1 MSQNT
6 PVTSPTEAFRA
17 ARDLLLAHGDDLDAA
32 HRAFR
37 WPRPAA
43 FNWAL
48 DWFDAVAARRDGP
61 ALRLARAGDPAGD
74 VTVTWR
80 ALSRRSAQVA
90 NWLRGQ
96 GLRRGDPVMLLL
108 DNRVP
113 VWETMLAAIKLGAVL
128 IPTYITATPAELAD
142 RADRGGVRFVV
153 AEAALAGRYGP
164 GPHPWRGVAV
174 GGPPPPGWSSYE
186 ESRTAPQE
194 FVPDGPTGAD
204 DPLFRYFTSGTTSA
218 PKMVE
223 HTHTSYPVGHLSG
236 MYWNGVRPGDVH
248 LNVSA
253 PGWAKHSWSSFFVP
267 WNAEATVLALD
278 SATAADAGDVLEV
291 LRTRGVTTFCAP
303 PTTWRA
309 MVAAGL
315 GPRPAGLREAVAA
328 GEPLEA
334 ALARAVREAWG
345 VDVRDGFGQTETTGL
360 IGSPPGRP
368 PVPGSMG
375 RALPGYRL
383 AVVDPG
389 TGREVPDGESGELCV
404 DLAERPAGL
413 MRGYADDPRKTARA
427 FAGGYYH
434 TGDLVVRAPD
444 GSFTYVARADDMFK
458 SFDHRISPLE
468 LERVL
473 LRHPAVADAAVVPV
487 PDPVGLWAAKAY
499 LTLVPGRAGGA
510 EAARGVFALVRRE
523 LPEEKWVRVVEFADG
538 LPRTRSGKV
547 RRAALKG
554 RAPGMEFRMETHA
567 GADAFTDAGAS
578 TGPGTDAGAGAD
590 AGAGTGL
597 GSGAD
602 AGAGS
607 AAAR

>member
-1 MSQNT
+1 MHQNT
-6 PVTSPTEAFRA
+6 APSPTEVFRA
-17 ARDLLLAHGDDLDAA
+17 SRDLLLAHGSDLDAA
-32 HRAFR
+32 RREFR
-37 WPRPAA
+37 WPRLTA

-48 DWFDAVAARRDGP
+48 DWFDAVAAGREGT
-61 ALRLARAGDPAGD
+61 ALRLAGAGGPAED
-74 VTVTWR
+74 VTVSWS

-90 NWLRGQ
+90 NWLRARGV
-96 GLRRGDPVMLLL
+96 RRGDPVMLLL

-113 VWETMLAAIKLGAVL
+113 LWETMLAAVKLGAVM
-128 IPTYITATPAELAD
+128 IPTYTTATPAELAD
-142 RADRGGVRFVV
+142 RAARGGVRFVV
-153 AEAALAGRYGP
+153 AESALAGRFGP
-164 GPHPWRGVAV
+164 GPHPWRGIAV
-174 GGPPPPGWSSYE
+174 GGTPPPGWSSYE
-186 ESRTAPQE
+186 DARSAPVA

-204 DPLFRYFTSGTTSA
+204 DPLSRYFTSGTTSA

-248 LNVSA
+248 LNISA

-278 SATAADAGDVLEV
+278 SATAADAGAVLEV

-328 GEPLEA
+328 GEPMGA

-345 VDVRDGFGQTETTGL
+345 IDVRDGFGQTETTGQ
-360 IGSPPGRP
+360 IGNPPGRP

-375 RALPGYRL
+375 RALPGYRM
-383 AVVDPG
+383 AVVDPE
-389 TGREVPDGESGELCV
+389 TGLEVPDGVTGELCV

-413 MRGYADDPRKTARA
+413 MRGYADDPDRTARA

-444 GSFTYVARADDMFK
+444 GSFTYVSRADDMFK

-487 PDPVGLWAAKAY
+487 PDPEGLWAAKAY
-499 LTLVPGRAGGA
+499 VTLAAGREGGA
-510 EAARGVFALVRRE
+510 QAARGVFALVREE
-523 LPEEKWVRVVEFADG
+523 LPREKWVRVVEFARD

-547 RRAALKG
+547 RRAGLKG
-554 RAPGMEFRMETHA
+554 RAPGAEFRM
-567 GADAFTDAGAS
+567 D
-578 TGPGTDAGAGAD
+578 
-590 AGAGTGL
+590 
-597 GSGAD
+597 
-602 AGAGS
+602 
-607 AAAR
+607 AAR